1 MLLARFEPLELGS
14 SMGALPV
21 MRRTASLPCCG
32 LLTAALIQFCGTPAQ
47 GEVSDRPSIASDIE
61 RTFDHEFLFT
71 TNGDGTY
78 LVYQRLEDQS
88 GISDTDE
95 IVCLLRECL
104 LQIAEVSERSLRSD
118 DRVGLSAIRDRF
130 KAIRDAYWLMR
141 SARREARASAAQEW
155 RDAIAAMGRCLEHED
170 TC

>member
-14 SMGALPV
+14 SIGALPM
-21 MRRTASLPCCG
+21 MRRTATLPCCG
-32 LLTAALIQFCGTPAQ
+32 LLIAALMQFCAVPAQ
-47 GEVSDRPSIASDIE
+47 GEVSDRPPIISEIE
-61 RTFDHEFLFT
+61 RTFDHLFLFT

-88 GISDTDE
+88 GISDADE

-118 DRVGLSAIRDRF
+118 DRADLSAIRDRF
-130 KAIRDAYWLMR
+130 KAIRDAYGHMR
-141 SARREARASAAQEW
+141 SERPEARASAAQEW
-155 RDAIAAMGRCLEHED
+155 RDAIAAMDRCLGRQD
-170 TC
+170 AC